1 MSGPVSGA
9 PSDPQAATRRGA
21 GYQVWVVGLLSL
33 NFGIVFFDRNAPN
46 FLMPFI
52 QHDLGFSNKAVGLL
66 SSALSLTW
74 AIAGFVVGGL
84 SDKMG
89 KQKVVVVLASF
100 AFCLCSLV
108 SGAAGSFMVLFAAR
122 LLMGVAEG
130 GIMPVSHAMIVEEV
144 APARRGMAMGIGQ
157 NMGSNLLGSFVA
169 PLVLVWIANRWGW
182 REGFYLAALP
192 GIVTALLIAFT
203 LREPPKGSGIA
214 AHEQFDRPRVSLREA
229 FGHRNVLLCAG
240 IAVLL
245 VSYLVVCWAF
255 MPLYLTKVR
264 GLDTASMSWL
274 MAVLGISA
282 GLGSF
287 VVPAISDVVGRRP
300 VMIGFSAL
308 GALLPLGALYYSGGN
323 WGLAAIFFLGW
334 GLNGVFP
341 MFMAT
346 IPAESVDPRLAATLT
361 GMVMGAGEVLGGV
374 LSPFVAGAAA
384 DVWGLSAPLWIMLGL
399 TLAAMVLALGLVE
412 SAPAVLARRRGAAG
426 A

>member
-1 MSGPVSGA
+1 MSA
-9 PSDPQAATRRGA
+9 PDSKAAMRRGV
-21 GYQVWVVGLLSL
+21 GYQIWVVGLLSL

-89 KQKVVVVLASF
+89 KQKIVVVWASL
-100 AFCLCSLV
+100 AFCLCSFV

-157 NMGSNLLGSFVA
+157 NLGSNLLGSFVA
-169 PLVLVWIANRWGW
+169 PLVLVWIANTWGW

-192 GIVTALLIAFT
+192 GIVTAALIAFT
-203 LREPPKGSGIA
+203 LREPPRE
-214 AHEQFDRPRVSLREA
+214 AHEHAGRPKVTMREA
-229 FGHRNVLLCAG
+229 FGNRNVLLCAV

-264 GLDTASMSWL
+264 GLAPEAMSWM

-287 VVPAISDVVGRRP
+287 LVPAISDAIGRKP

-308 GALLPLGALYYSGGN
+308 GMLLPLGALYYTGGS
-323 WGLAAIFFLGW
+323 WGLAAIFFFGW
-334 GLNGVFP
+334 GLNGLFP

-346 IPAESVDPRLAATLT
+346 IPSESVDPRLAATLT

-384 DVWGLSAPLWIMLGL
+384 DVWGLGAPLWIMLGL
-399 TLAAMVLALGLVE
+399 ALAATVLALGLLE
-412 SAPAVLARRRGAAG
+412 SAPAVLARRGR
-426 A
+426 

>member
-1 MSGPVSGA
+1 MSA
-9 PSDPQAATRRGA
+9 PDPNAATRRGA
-21 GYQVWVVGLLSL
+21 GYQIWVVGLLSL

-84 SDKMG
+84 SDRMG
-89 KQKVVVVLASF
+89 KQKIVVVWASL
-100 AFCLCSLV
+100 AFCLCSFV

-157 NMGSNLLGSFVA
+157 NLGSNLLGSFVA
-169 PLVLVWIANRWGW
+169 PLVLVWIANTWGW

-192 GIVTALLIAFT
+192 GIVTAALIAFT
-203 LREPPKGSGIA
+203 LREPPKE
-214 AHEQFDRPRVSLREA
+214 AHEHAQRPRVTMREA
-229 FGHRNVLLCAG
+229 FGNRNVVLCAA

-264 GLDTASMSWL
+264 AMAPETMSWM

-287 VVPAISDVVGRRP
+287 LVPAISDAIGRKP

-308 GALLPLGALYYSGGN
+308 GMLLPLGALYYTGQS
-323 WGLAAIFFLGW
+323 WGLAAIFFFGW
-334 GLNGVFP
+334 GLNGLFP

-346 IPAESVDPRLAATLT
+346 IPSESVDPRLAATLT

-384 DVWGLSAPLWIMLGL
+384 DVWGLGAPLWIMLGL
-399 TLAAMVLALGLVE
+399 ALAATVLALGLLE
-412 SAPAVLARRRGAAG
+412 SAPAVLARRVR
-426 A
+426 

>member
-1 MSGPVSGA
+1 MSA
-9 PSDPQAATRRGA
+9 PDTNAATRRGA
-21 GYQVWVVGLLSL
+21 AYQIWVVGLLSL

-84 SDKMG
+84 SDRMG
-89 KQKVVVVLASF
+89 KQKIVVVWASL
-100 AFCLCSLV
+100 AFCLCSFV

-157 NMGSNLLGSFVA
+157 NLGSNLLGSFVA
-169 PLVLVWIANRWGW
+169 PLVLVWIANTWGW

-192 GIVTALLIAFT
+192 GIVTAALIAFT
-203 LREPPKGSGIA
+203 LREPPRE
-214 AHEQFDRPRVSLREA
+214 AHEHAERPKVTMREA
-229 FGHRNVLLCAG
+229 FANRNVILCAA

-264 GLDTASMSWL
+264 AMAPETMSWM

-287 VVPAISDVVGRRP
+287 LVPAISDAIGRKP

-308 GALLPLGALYYSGGN
+308 GMLLPLGALYYTGGS
-323 WGLAAIFFLGW
+323 WGLAAIFFFGW
-334 GLNGVFP
+334 GLNGLFP

-346 IPAESVDPRLAATLT
+346 IPSESVDPRLAATLT

-384 DVWGLSAPLWIMLGL
+384 DVWGLGAPLWIMLGL
-399 TLAAMVLALGLVE
+399 ALAATVLALGLLE
-412 SAPAVLARRRGAAG
+412 SAPAVLARRVR
-426 A
+426 

>member
-1 MSGPVSGA
+1 MSA
-9 PSDPQAATRRGA
+9 LDPQAATRRGA
-21 GYQVWVVGLLSL
+21 AYQIWVVGLLSL

-84 SDKMG
+84 SDKLG
-89 KQKVVVVLASF
+89 KQKVVVVWASL
-100 AFCLCSLV
+100 AFCACSFI
-108 SGAAGSFMVLFAAR
+108 SGAAGSFMLLFAAR

-144 APARRGMAMGIGQ
+144 APATRGMAMGIGQ
-157 NMGSNLLGSFVA
+157 NLGSNLLGSFVA
-169 PLVLVWIANRWGW
+169 PLVLVWIANTWGW
-182 REGFYLAALP
+182 RAGFYLAALP
-192 GIVTALLIAFT
+192 GIVTALLIALT
-203 LREPPKGSGIA
+203 LREPPKE
-214 AHEQFDRPRVSLREA
+214 AHLHADRPQVTMRQA
-229 FGHRNVLLCAG
+229 FGHRNVVLCAV

-255 MPLYLTKVR
+255 MPLYLTNMR
-264 GLDTASMSWL
+264 GLAPQSMSWL

-287 VVPAISDVVGRRP
+287 VVPAISDAVGRRP

-308 GALLPLGALYYSGGN
+308 GMLLPLGALYYTGGN
-323 WGLAAIFFLGW
+323 WGLAAIFFVGW
-334 GLNGVFP
+334 GLNGLFP

-384 DVWGLSAPLWIMLGL
+384 DVWGLGAPLWIMLGL
-399 TLAAMVLALGLVE
+399 SAGATLLAFGLVE
-412 SAPAVLARRRGAAG
+412 SAPAVVARRAR
-426 A
+426 

>member
-1 MSGPVSGA
+1 MTAAVIDLALP
-9 PSDPQAATRRGA
+9 DLQATTRRGPA
-21 GYQVWVVGLLSL
+21 YQMWVVGLLSL

-84 SDKMG
+84 SDRMG
-89 KQKVVVVLASF
+89 KQKIVVVLATL

-108 SGAAGSFMVLFAAR
+108 SGAAGSFLVLFGAR

-157 NMGSNLLGSFVA
+157 NMGSNILGSFVA

-192 GIVTALLIAFT
+192 GVMTALLIALT
-203 LREPPKGSGIA
+203 LREPTRDA
-214 AHEQFDRPRVSLREA
+214 QQHQDRPRVSLRVA
-229 FGHRNVLLCAG
+229 FSHRNVLLCAG

-264 GLDTASMSWL
+264 GLPSTTMSWL

-287 VVPAISDVVGRRP
+287 VVPAISDAVGRRP
-300 VMIGFSAL
+300 VMIGFAAL
-308 GALLPLGALYYSGGN
+308 GALLPLGALYYTGGN
-323 WGLAAIFFLGW
+323 WGLAAIFFFGW
-334 GLNGVFP
+334 GLNGLFP

-361 GMVMGAGEVLGGV
+361 GMVMGAGEVVGGV

-399 TLAAMVLALGLVE
+399 TLAAMLLALGLVE
-412 SAPAVLARRRGAAG
+412 SAPTVLARQLKTSG
-426 A
+426 